1 MQMFEDAYMIQ
12 NKKISPYIKF
22 LFLLFIAS
30 FLLILLYQY
39 PKTIYYKGLVIES
52 DGDKYVE
59 ILSKETTRF
68 TNIYMKIIIGDKK
81 YKYQIYDIK
90 PVNLNNNLYYQILL
104 KIDKDLLINEELNMN
119 IYLGKTTLLEEFI
132 KNIKK
137 GIIYGQT

>member
-22 LFLLFIAS
+22 LFLLLIAS

-39 PKTIYYKGLVIES
+39 PNTIYYKGLVIES

-68 TNIYMKIIIGDKK
+68 TNAHMKVIIGDKK

-104 KIDKDLLINEELNMN
+104 RIDKDLLINEELNMN

>member
-22 LFLLFIAS
+22 LFLLLIAS
-30 FLLILLYQY
+30 FILILLYQY

-68 TNIYMKIIIGDKK
+68 TNIYMKVIIGDKK

-104 KIDKDLLINEELNMN
+104 RIDKDLLINEELNMN